1 MSIFIKWQNL
11 LRSVA
16 TLSFCCVEFLVIQKP
31 IQGFDLLPYDA
42 RGIRL
47 IPPLEEPIL
56 LDFLAVKGGT
66 EDRTVLE
73 YDVGQLD
80 LEQIDSVKLIIEAG
94 NIDEGGEPGFID
106 VFTFNGDG
114 IVSQND
120 FFAGSFFT
128 TFEASNYLNIVSVD
142 VTDLVTNTI
151 AMGNPFL
158 GFRLSTTTTDRY
170 WICDGAIWDYY
181 ATNCL
186 LDTQD
191 PCRNCIVHGLHN
203 GTELGPPRLSV
214 VSPTSVPEPT
224 SSASLFAFGLFNI
237 GLLYQRMKKS

>member
-16 TLSFCCVEFLVIQKP
+16 TISFCCVEFLVIQKP

-42 RGIRL
+42 KGVRL

-56 LDFLAVKGGT
+56 LDGLVVKSGT

-73 YDVGQLD
+73 YDVGQID
-80 LEQIDSVKLIIEAG
+80 LEQIDSVELIIEAG
-94 NIDEGGEPGFID
+94 NLDEGGEPGFID

-114 IVSQND
+114 IVSPND

-151 AMGNPFL
+151 VRGNPFL

-170 WICDGAIWDYY
+170 VICDGAIRDVFF
-181 ATNCL
+181 TNCL
-186 LDTQD
+186 LDTQH
-191 PCRNCIVHGLHN
+191 PCRNCTIGGPPN
-203 GTELGPPRLSV
+203 GTEAGPPRLSV

-224 SSASLFAFGLFNI
+224 SSASLFAFGLFSI
-237 GLLYQRMKKS
+237 GLLCQRMKKS